1 VSFAAIEAAEVN
13 GQAKRRSLIVRDAG
27 QGVVSDDI
35 LHEGDDALVGER
47 VPIALGR
54 DGLEERRQVRWLVSG
69 SARINARRDGAL
81 VEHLGI
87 LPLAVCA
94 MRGRRDGRGDR
105 SRRFCNGMSHMRHA
119 DAKGGAS
126 GESGKRV
133 MGFMKRFAGFG

>member
-1 VSFAAIEAAEVN
+1 MEWSEQQGVSFAAIEAAEVN

-27 QGVVSDDI
+27 QGVVSDDT
-35 LHEGDDALVGER
+35 LNEGEDVFVGER

-54 DGLEERRQVRWLVSG
+54 DGLEERRQVRWLASG
-69 SARINARRDGAL
+69 SARINGRRDGAL

-119 DAKGGAS
+119 DVKRGAS
-126 GESGKRV
+126 GMRCRG
-133 MGFMKRFAGFG
+133 G